1 MPDIAL
7 IWDRPTIFEKYL
19 SGLGFGTLVVS
30 PGAFGTPFL
39 PRFRLAVIPTGFA
52 NPQYSS
58 VLPALRKGKG
68 ILGSF
73 VSGGG
78 ALLVFGALV
87 PEYTYDWLPVPFQYV
102 QRYSRVKLNKVAM
115 HDASMISEEE
125 EVDCDGYLKGAGWNT
140 VLTDGT
146 GETVLAV
153 LSHGH
158 GIIIVTTIH
167 EYPSQR
173 FIRWLLDGA
182 RGSRL

>member
-30 PGAFGTPFL
+30 PRTFGTPFL
-39 PRFRLAVIPTGFA
+39 PRFRLALIPTGFA

-58 VLPALRKGKG
+58 ILPSLQKGKD
-68 ILGSF
+68 ILGGF

-87 PEYTYDWLPVPFQYV
+87 PEYTYDWLPVPISYV
-102 QRYSRVKLNKVAM
+102 QRYSRVRLENAAE
-115 HDASMISEEE
+115 HGASLISDEADVE
-125 EVDCDGYLKGAGWNT
+125 CDGYLKAAGWQT

-146 GETVLAV
+146 GET
-153 LSHGH
+153 
-158 GIIIVTTIH
+158 
-167 EYPSQR
+167 
-173 FIRWLLDGA
+173 
-182 RGSRL
+182 